1 MLTKIVLS
9 ADIVAFTSLDEELRN
24 QLIEYLNILIKSLEK
39 DFGTYG
45 RIIKGD
51 YIEIVVENP
60 VNALTI
66 MLQVKSYIKSF
77 SLNIEN
83 SKNNRLKNFKNYG
96 VRIAMGYGKLDKY
109 DKENGIIDG
118 EAIYYSGRK
127 LNEETKT
134 YNKERI
140 VIKNTLFFISENDA
154 LNQNINTILGLI
166 DILINN
172 ATAKQCQILYFRL
185 LGLTEQEIAKELDT
199 KQPTVNKQ
207 LTSIGWNAIEK
218 SIKYFEQIMK
228 QK

>member
-60 VNALTI
+60 VHALTI

-140 VIKNTLFFISENDA
+140 VIKNTLFFISENDS

>member
-1 MLTKIVLS
+1 MSKKIVLS
-9 ADIVAFTSLDEELRN
+9 ADIIAFTSLNEESRN
-24 QLIEYLNILIKSLEK
+24 ELVKYLTVFIKSLEEC
-39 DFGTYG
+39 FSVYG

-60 VNALTI
+60 MDALTI
-66 MLQVKSYIKSF
+66 MLQIKSYVKSF
-77 SLNIEN
+77 SLTIEDAEN
-83 SKNNRLKNFKNYG
+83 SNRLKNFKNYG
-96 VRIAMGYGKLDKY
+96 VRIAMGYGNLDKY

-140 VIKNTLFFISENDA
+140 VIKNTLFFISESDV
-154 LNQNINTILGLI
+154 LNQNINTILCLI

-172 ATAKQCQILYFRL
+172 ATAKQCKILYFRL
-185 LGLTEQEIAKELDT
+185 LGLTEQEIAKELDA

-218 SIKYFEQIMK
+218 SIKYFEQVIK
-228 QK
+228 

>member
-140 VIKNTLFFISENDA
+140 VIKNTLFFISENDS

>member
-66 MLQVKSYIKSF
+66 MLQLKSYIKSF

-140 VIKNTLFFISENDA
+140 VIKNTLFFISENDS

>member
-207 LTSIGWNAIEK
+207 LTSIGWNGNR
-218 SIKYFEQIMK
+218 
-228 QK
+228 QKRCWDI

>member
-109 DKENGIIDG
+109 DKEKGIIDG

>member
-66 MLQVKSYIKSF
+66 MLQLKSYIKSF

>member
-24 QLIEYLNILIKSLEK
+24 QLIEYLNVLIKSLEK